1 MPSTVFSKVII
12 IYYPHKHSSLV
23 FRSEGGL
30 LHLPHHTGLHLEE
43 IVLAVFEEAVFE
55 VVAPGGGALEEVEH
69 LPDHAELHI

>member
-1 MPSTVFSKVII
+1 MRMAII
-12 IYYPHKHSSLV
+12 DAKTKPFVS
-23 FRSEGGL
+23 RL